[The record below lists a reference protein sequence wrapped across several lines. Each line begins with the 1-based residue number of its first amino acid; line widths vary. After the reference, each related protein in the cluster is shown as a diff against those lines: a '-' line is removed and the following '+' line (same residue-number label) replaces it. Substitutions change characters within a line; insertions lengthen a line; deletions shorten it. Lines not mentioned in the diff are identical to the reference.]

1 MIAYNE
7 SNALSGLFRDIALQD
22 YPHDKIEVVF
32 VDSMSTDDTKEKMEK
47 FRDTDYGFW
56 NVSVV
61 QCVKRNQATSW
72 NAALMTAKGD
82 VIIRVD
88 AHARIPRNFVSRNVY
103 NIKQGENVV
112 GGGRPNI
119 TSNVSSWN
127 ILTAFFMRLTAER
140 LLPRSADLTK
150 ISAEPRIMNFTTAL
164 EWRVTRCAVAPI
176 LFRISIHETT
186 FTE

>member
-47 FRDTDYGFW
+47 FRDADYGFW

-82 VIIRVD
+82 IIIELMPMQGFRETLF
-88 AHARIPRNFVSRNVY
+88 HEMFIILSRE
-103 NIKQGENVV
+103 K
-112 GGGRPNI
+112 
-119 TSNVSSWN
+119 
-127 ILTAFFMRLTAER
+127 M
-140 LLPRSADLTK
+140 
-150 ISAEPRIMNFTTAL
+150 
-164 EWRVTRCAVAPI
+164 
-176 LFRISIHETT
+176 
-186 FTE
+186 